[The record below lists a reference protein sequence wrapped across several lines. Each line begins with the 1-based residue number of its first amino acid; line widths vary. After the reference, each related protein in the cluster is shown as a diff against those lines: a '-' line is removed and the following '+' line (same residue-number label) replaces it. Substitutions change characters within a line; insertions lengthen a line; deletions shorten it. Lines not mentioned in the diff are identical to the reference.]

1 MKYSNRLVG
10 KWVAASILLVTATFA
25 AAQDINV
32 YKRASCGCCGK
43 WIEHLRANGFTPQV
57 HEMQELDPIKQ
68 KLGIPQQ
75 LRTCHTAQIGGY
87 AIEGHVPADLIRK
100 LLKERPDA
108 IGLAVPSMPPG
119 SPGMEGPSKIDYAV
133 LLIKRDGSFSTYANR

>member
-1 MKYSNRLVG
+1 MKYSTRLG
-10 KWVAASILLVTATFA
+10 AKWVAVSILLTAATFA
-25 AAQDINV
+25 AAQDIEV
-32 YKRASCGCCGK
+32 YKRATCGCCAK
-43 WIEHLRANGFTPQV
+43 WIDHLRANGFTPQA
-57 HEMQELDPIKQ
+57 HEMHELDAIKQ
-68 KLGIPQQ
+68 RLGIPKE
-75 LRTCHTAQIGGY
+75 LRTCHTALIGGY

-133 LLIKRDGSFSTYANR
+133 LLIKRDGGFSTYANR